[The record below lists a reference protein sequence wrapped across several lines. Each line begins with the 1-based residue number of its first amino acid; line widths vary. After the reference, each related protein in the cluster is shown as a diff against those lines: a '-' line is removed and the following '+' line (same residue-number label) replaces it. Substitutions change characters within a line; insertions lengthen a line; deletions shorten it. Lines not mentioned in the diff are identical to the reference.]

1 MLADRFAVAEERY
14 DEAYAAKKDRE
25 EEVGRL
31 EIQLEEERE
40 KVAERNQR
48 LKELGEQVQLH
59 RHGKLKAEEKL
70 DQVTMDLANRDDEV
84 KKLKDLLAKAEAR
97 AIKAEEEAKEAK
109 EQGCEEAQALLMS
122 QLPGACQR
130 IWATCHKTALTLAQV
145 PESSPVWQQDQ
156 VEMEVIQSL
165 FAGEESEEE
174 EEEGGEERKKE
185 RKKEKRRMRRK
196 GRKRRRRRREG
207 KKKGR
212 MRFPHPPRG
221 QQPRPKRSRRPRS
234 PPCRPALKLKPSSTK
249 DSTRRP

>member
-59 RHGKLKAEEKL
+59 RHDKLKAEEKL

-84 KKLKDLLAKAEAR
+84 KKLKDQLAKAEAR

-156 VEMEVIQSL
+156 VELEVIQSL

-174 EEEGGEERKKE
+174 EEEGGEEKE
-185 RKKEKRRMRRK
+185 GEKEGEEEERRK
-196 GRKRRRRRREG
+196 GGKRRRRREG